1 MSNSRPLGN
10 KVLPGGRR
18 VWSEPVNQVKE
29 HIERL
34 EAYEPGL
41 QPREGE
47 RAIKLNTNENPYPPS
62 PWVEEAIREEGT
74 DRLRLYPDPGSQRL
88 RETAASLYGVP
99 PEQVLCGN
107 GSDEILGILLRTFT
121 TGRDRIG
128 YYVPSY
134 SYYKT
139 LGAIHNLDLIPTP
152 LGEDPLDPPL
162 PAQTDLRIFFLTN
175 PNSPM
180 GFALSPEFVA
190 RLAKQIQGIL
200 VVDEAY
206 ADFARWNCLSLIQD
220 LPNVLITRSL
230 SKSYSLAGLRV
241 GFAVGAERWIEQMNK
256 VRDHYNLNRIAQAA
270 ACVALRDQRH
280 YQDNKDR
287 VLRTRE
293 RFCRALGGLGLETFP
308 SEANFVFAK
317 LSSAKVAS
325 TVFQGLNEKGI
336 YVRYFPQEG
345 LDQGLRISVGTDGE
359 MDLLL
364 AELRIL
370 IERIHPESRA
380 RRKGQGP

>member
-1 MSNSRPLGN
+1 MNR
-10 KVLPGGRR
+10 
-18 VWSEPVNQVKE
+18 VKE
-29 HIERL
+29 HIRKL
-34 EAYEPGL
+34 DAYVPGI
-41 QPREGE
+41 QPGEGE
-47 RAIKLNTNENPYPPS
+47 RVIKLNTNENPYPPS

-74 DRLRLYPDPGSQRL
+74 DPLRLYPDPGSQRL
-88 RETAASLYGVP
+88 RETAASLYEVP

-121 TGRDRIG
+121 TRKDPIG
-128 YYVPSY
+128 YYEPSY

-139 LGAIHNLDLIPTP
+139 LGAIHDLDLIPTP
-152 LGEDPLDPPL
+152 LGEDPLHPPL
-162 PAQTDLRIFFLTN
+162 PARTDLKIFFLTN

-180 GFALSPEFVA
+180 GFALDPEFVA
-190 RLAKQIQGIL
+190 RIASHIQGIL

-206 ADFARWNCLSLIQD
+206 ADFARWNCLSLIREY
-220 LPNVLITRSL
+220 PNILITRSL

-256 VRDHYNLNRIAQAA
+256 VRDHYNLNRVAQAA

-280 YQDNKDR
+280 YQGNRER

-293 RFCRALGGLGLETFP
+293 RFRKALEGLGLETFP
-308 SEANFVFAK
+308 SEANFVFTR
-317 LSSAKVAS
+317 LSSAEIAYR
-325 TVFQGLNEKGI
+325 VFNELSERGI

-345 LDQGLRISVGTDGE
+345 LDRGLRISVGTDGE

-364 AELRIL
+364 EELRIL
-370 IERIHPESRA
+370 MERVHPEA
-380 RRKGQGP
+380 NAKRKGQGP

>member
-1 MSNSRPLGN
+1 
-10 KVLPGGRR
+10 
-18 VWSEPVNQVKE
+18 VKE

-62 PWVEEAIREEGT
+62 PWVEEAIREEGA

-88 RETAASLYGVP
+88 RETVASLYGGP

-121 TGRDRIG
+121 TRGDPIG
-128 YYVPSY
+128 YYEPSY

-139 LGAIHNLDLIPTP
+139 LGAIHDLDLIPTP
-152 LGEDPLDPPL
+152 LGEDPLNPPL
-162 PAQTDLRIFFLTN
+162 PARTDLRIFFLTN

-180 GFALSPEFVA
+180 GFALRPEFVA

-206 ADFARWNCLSLIQD
+206 ADFARWNCLPLIQEF
-220 LPNVLITRSL
+220 PNVLITRSL

-241 GFAVGAERWIEQMNK
+241 GFAVGRERWIEQMNK
-256 VRDHYNLNRIAQAA
+256 VRDHYNLNRVAQAA

-280 YQDNKDR
+280 YQDNRDR

-293 RFCRALGGLGLETFP
+293 RFCRALEGLGLETFP
-308 SEANFVFAK
+308 SEANFVFAR
-317 LSSAKVAS
+317 LPSAEDATKV
-325 TVFQGLNEKGI
+325 FHGLHERGV

-345 LDQGLRISVGTDGE
+345 LDRGLRISVGTDGE

-364 AELRIL
+364 EELRIL
-370 IERIHPESRA
+370 I
-380 RRKGQGP
+380 